1 MSGSMK
7 YLKQIR
13 ADFNR
18 NSIVVYQAY
27 RDDIA
32 KPTLEKGRFIA
43 PFSWNRMTWI
53 KPSFLWMMARSNW
66 AQKSGQENV
75 LAIRITREGWEK
87 ALSLGV
93 LTSFEPSTHGNPNQW
108 REHFDQ
114 SKVHIQWDPER
125 TIHGKKLDQRSIQV
139 GLSRHII
146 KEFTEEWILEIQDYT
161 PLVNKIRSLYLQ
173 GETQRAKKLLP
184 QEKVYLVE
192 ESIAKSLGM
201 V

>member
-1 MSGSMK
+1 MK

-27 RDDIA
+27 RDNIA
-32 KPTLEKGRFIA
+32 KPTLEKGRFVA

-75 LAIRITREGWEK
+75 LAIRISREGWEK

-93 LTSFEPSTHGNPNQW
+93 LTSFEPCTHINPNQW
-108 REHFDQ
+108 REHFEQ
-114 SKVHIQWDPER
+114 SEVHIQWDPER

-139 GLSRHII
+139 GLSRHVI
-146 KEFTEEWILEIQDYT
+146 KEFTEDWILEIVDYT

-173 GETQRAKKLLP
+173 GETSRAKKLLP
-184 QEKVYLVE
+184 QEKVYPIK

-201 V
+201 L